1 MELDCDPFWDILLM
15 TKNSSIQLNNKSIS
29 KCIKSCYI
37 ILWNGIHDSKKYI
50 LRMLSWEYIKW
61 STSENDHHRIFRK
74 WSTYEFMLK
83 IKKECD
89 PHVSFVKKV
98 QRKVIHILFKHY
110 KCKSCGKSFSQ
121 AGNLKKHFVHDGH
134 KLEILS
140 HTTVCFCKACEPL
153 ILEFSIFT
161 CSICVIYYRYFN

>member
-1 MELDCDPFWDILLM
+1 
-15 TKNSSIQLNNKSIS
+15 
-29 KCIKSCYI
+29 
-37 ILWNGIHDSKKYI
+37 
-50 LRMLSWEYIKW
+50 
-61 STSENDHHRIFRK
+61 
-74 WSTYEFMLK
+74 MLK

-89 PHVSFVKKV
+89 PHVSFVNKV

-121 AGNLKKHFVHDGH
+121 AGNLKKHFVHDGR

-140 HTTVCFCKACEPL
+140 HTTVCFCKVCEPL

-161 CSICVIYYRYFN
+161 CSLCVIYTIDILINFGAFEVAAVTNQNLNKIGHKPE

>member
-1 MELDCDPFWDILLM
+1 MITCLINFCTRKKLIQWVLNYWDD
-15 TKNSSIQLNNKSIS
+15 
-29 KCIKSCYI
+29 
-37 ILWNGIHDSKKYI
+37 G
-50 LRMLSWEYIKW
+50 EYRKW

-89 PHVSFVKKV
+89 PHVSFVNKV

-121 AGNLKKHFVHDGH
+121 AGNLKKHFVHDGR

-140 HTTVCFCKACEPL
+140 HTTVCFCKVCEPL

>member
-1 MELDCDPFWDILLM
+1 M
-15 TKNSSIQLNNKSIS
+15 KSTL
-29 KCIKSCYI
+29 YMF
-37 ILWNGIHDSKKYI
+37 H
-50 LRMLSWEYIKW
+50 REYRKW

-89 PHVSFVKKV
+89 PHVSFVNKV

-161 CSICVIYYRYFN
+161 CSICVIYYRYFNKLRSLWSCHGH